1 MDPRDVDGNM
11 RPGRMMPHL
20 DWEITDPDSRRKMN
34 IARHVESRWTR
45 RRLRR
50 MALLLAACTTILFAS
65 KMPQARRVWSVGP
78 LTKSES
84 VMGLAVGPG
93 GGTVSGPQLD
103 SQTGSVFNATRS
115 VVFAGDRIVLASQVG
130 TREVQGRQGVE
141 HVFQLLSLDAGTGQ
155 VKNTREMTV
164 FMGSLWV
171 FATDDNH
178 VIVSGENVLRLTPD
192 LKDDG
197 AFDYHATGHKWG
209 RVDHISPDGS
219 TLGNETSPG
228 FEFLDARTL
237 KVTPLTDEP
246 ADVSSISRKGY
257 VTDNDE
263 WVGDYPKERAFITF
277 VDAADDHLLHHGD
290 CGERPQFLTDD
301 LVLVQGCK
309 DPFLVDT
316 RGTLVR
322 TLPVKGEATYAGVS
336 QDGRRFALQLRR
348 SARRERFVIYSMD
361 TGQPVTEIE
370 PEEPAEEQSWTA
382 FSHDGTMFVVGSP
395 LKLTLYRLP

>member
-1 MDPRDVDGNM
+1 
-11 RPGRMMPHL
+11 
-20 DWEITDPDSRRKMN
+20 
-34 IARHVESRWTR
+34 
-45 RRLRR
+45 
-50 MALLLAACTTILFAS
+50 
-65 KMPQARRVWSVGP
+65 
-78 LTKSES
+78 
-84 VMGLAVGPG
+84 
-93 GGTVSGPQLD
+93 
-103 SQTGSVFNATRS
+103 
-115 VVFAGDRIVLASQVG
+115 
-130 TREVQGRQGVE
+130 
-141 HVFQLLSLDAGTGQ
+141 
-155 VKNTREMTV
+155 
-164 FMGSLWV
+164 
-171 FATDDNH
+171 
-178 VIVSGENVLRLTPD
+178 
-192 LKDDG
+192 
-197 AFDYHATGHKWG
+197 
-209 RVDHISPDGS
+209 VDHISPDGS